1 MSHIILTEEQARLV
15 SGSSQPIEVRDPGGR
30 VVAQLT
36 PLTAE
41 DMQAIEASKRVLA
54 AKEESY
60 PSERVERLLQR
71 FDEMDA
77 KGELDQKS
85 AEAALQRL
93 FAGEE
98 P

>member
-36 PLTAE
+36 PLSAE
-41 DMQAIEASKRVLA
+41 DMAAIEESKRALA
-54 AKEESY
+54 ANEESY
-60 PSERVERLLQR
+60 PSERVELLLQR

-77 KGELDQKS
+77 KGLLNEQS

-93 FAGEE
+93 FDGEE